1 MGIRQYVIKGM
12 QLMMLK
18 SSYTYMGTKFF
29 NPFFLTFEIHII
41 LLSIVILL
49 CKIANQ
55 NVLLPSN
62 FVPIEQSF
70 PISHF
75 LLFFL

>member
-1 MGIRQYVIKGM
+1 
-12 QLMMLK
+12 MMLT

-29 NPFFLTFEIHII
+29 NPSFLTFESHII

-55 NVLLPSN
+55 NVLLPYN
-62 FVPIEQSF
+62 FVPIEQVF
-70 PISHF
+70 TISHF
-75 LLFFL
+75 LLSFL